1 MNKKNKKN
9 KKKTRKNGMRKK
21 NKTKIRSRVGN
32 STFIDKSKLIT
43 IDIFDSTG
51 DVGDNDDETAAS
63 RDSGLSPDDDQ
74 TINPG
79 KPDLLALLKDI
90 ISPLIS

>member
-51 DVGDNDDETAAS
+51 DVG
-63 RDSGLSPDDDQ
+63 
-74 TINPG
+74 G
-79 KPDLLALLKDI
+79 KLLLIQKTSKLVFSSALTHVFT
-90 ISPLIS
+90 

>member
-1 MNKKNKKN
+1 MN
-9 KKKTRKNGMRKK
+9 
-21 NKTKIRSRVGN
+21 IYV
-32 STFIDKSKLIT
+32 STFL
-43 IDIFDSTG
+43 
-51 DVGDNDDETAAS
+51 DNDDETAAS

>member
-51 DVGDNDDETAAS
+51 DVG
-63 RDSGLSPDDDQ
+63 
-74 TINPG
+74 G
-79 KPDLLALLKDI
+79 KL
-90 ISPLIS
+90 